1 MYRILFVFVVFS
13 SPSFVALAKTLSTV
27 LKRSGEPGCR
37 YVLMYMHA
45 YAYIYKHVCVCT
57 YVLFKCLNICLT
69 HLCGKCAYGYTACG
83 ALSLPSAYLIKTFP
97 TCLTCPHSFAL
108 LGVGGSFS
116 LVRQIG
122 GII

>member
-1 MYRILFVFVVFS
+1 MVYLCAWNMLLCVTEEDS
-13 SPSFVALAKTLSTV
+13 
-27 LKRSGEPGCR
+27 GCR

-83 ALSLPSAYLIKTFP
+83 ALSLPSAYLIRTFP